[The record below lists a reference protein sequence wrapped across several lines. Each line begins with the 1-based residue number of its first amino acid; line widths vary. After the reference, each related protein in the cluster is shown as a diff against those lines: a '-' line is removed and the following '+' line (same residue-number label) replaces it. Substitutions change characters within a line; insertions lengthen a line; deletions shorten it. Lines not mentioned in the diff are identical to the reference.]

1 MRWNRVRCLCRPYP
15 ACIVLPQAAAP
26 PNGGLATWLRM
37 SSHLSKPTEAAAE
50 PASPASSE
58 ASLSSSGSGSRART
72 VASLDFQ
79 SVEKQPAAKAEA
91 AKAEA
96 EAAKPAGVED
106 STAAAAPAA
115 AAEPATKPAPAAAP
129 AVPAAPKAAQS
140 TSVSQPARASTQ
152 RRSTAVRTERSSLLA
167 LPAVQLVLLCL
178 LGGLLLAA
186 PLAMRAFSPTLTQR
200 YLPGEWRWGQPA
212 AFAGS
217 MVGLPSPAL
226 HIIWMYDLNA

>member
-1 MRWNRVRCLCRPYP
+1 M

-26 PNGGLATWLRM
+26 PTGGLATWLRM

-79 SVEKQPAAKAEA
+79 AVEKQPA

-106 STAAAAPAA
+106 STAAVAPAA
-115 AAEPATKPAPAAAP
+115 AAELATKPAPAAAR

-140 TSVSQPARASTQ
+140 ASVSQPARASTQ
-152 RRSTAVRTERSSLLA
+152 RRSTAVRTERSSLLT

-186 PLAMRAFSPTLTQR
+186 PLAMRAFNPTLTQR
-200 YLPGEWRWGQPA
+200 YLPGEWQWGQPA
-212 AFAGS
+212 AFGIS
-217 MVGLPSPAL
+217 WWGSPAARR
-226 HIIWMYDLNA
+226 IG